1 MTDKYYSILTN
12 RGKELE
18 AQSSAT
24 GKPVII
30 KDFVVGDGNGQ
41 PVTPD
46 PAKTTLNHEVYRAGI
61 SALQVSPDQAN
72 QFIAQL
78 VLPPDVGGFVVRE
91 VGLLTDAGELY
102 AVANCAAIE
111 KPVSGISVTL
121 QFRLAVSET
130 ADIELKVATGDGLFL
145 RQDANLRDVKDASE
159 SRKNIGL
166 KGAAV
171 LDVGTTA
178 NTVAAGDD
186 HRIVYALQKE
196 NNLSDVQDKAL
207 AREHLELRAAAVRDV
222 ADNAAG
228 ALVPVGYKGNFS
240 SDSNHGAIDFATYP
254 FVVGESLFIDT
265 RGCTNTPPF
274 LTQDFYYIDVVCA
287 TGPAQGGRVNRP
299 LVQFVSYTNSKL
311 ILAIREDDGNN
322 IGWRYFRAVQY
333 DTDNNTVTIPGALKA
348 VNGGTELSQNAIN
361 IRGAGNKHLWFFN
374 TAGAEMGLVYAS
386 DDKVLHLRAGTGPSV
401 DVQSNGNVIAP
412 NYLEAKDDIHSGRNI
427 SSTGLIQAGTGV
439 YDTPGVRVYSPNNP
453 PPQQDLSPYAKRDA
467 ITFVGLEA
475 NNPTAPYMRQ
485 ESTGAIVYL
494 AQRDW
499 VNGNFATQTWTSSNF
514 ITETGLG
521 AQGSGVLPGGG
532 TFVVPNGCVMTGWY
546 TEGNTPGG
554 DTIFY
559 RQLMKYIPSVGWVG
573 CGNIA

>member
-1 MTDKYYSILTN
+1 MAEKYYSILTN

-46 PAKTTLNHEVYRAGI
+46 PALTALIHEVYRSGI

-186 HRIVYALQKE
+186 HRIVNALQKE

-299 LVQFVSYTNSKL
+299 LVQFVSYTNPKL

-333 DTDNNTVTIPGALKA
+333 DADNNTVTIPGALKA
-348 VNGGTELSQNAIN
+348 ANGGAELSQNAIN

-374 TAGAEMGLVYAS
+374 AAGAEMGLVYAS
-386 DDKVLHLRAGTGPSV
+386 DDKVLHLRAGAGPSV

-427 SSTGLIQAGTGV
+427 SSVGLIQAGAGL
-439 YDTPGVRVYSPNNP
+439 YDTPGVRTYSPNNEP
-453 PPQQDLSPYAKRDA
+453 PYPVTSVNGMQGAVSIDLSPYAPSAWVAANFLQGGIRLA
-467 ITFVGLEA
+467 SPGTA
-475 NNPTAPYMRQ
+475 NN
-485 ESTGAIVYL
+485 GNN
-494 AQRDW
+494 D
-499 VNGNFATQTWTSSNF
+499 NNFAY
-514 ITETGLG
+514 
-521 AQGSGVLPGGG
+521 A
-532 TFVVPNGCVMTGWY
+532 PNGAVVTAVQQQSNYTAVQYRYLQYNIKGNWY
-546 TEGNTPGG
+546 TA
-554 DTIFY
+554 
-559 RQLMKYIPSVGWVG
+559 QVV
-573 CGNIA
+573 

>member
-1 MTDKYYSILTN
+1 MAEKYYSILTN

-24 GKPVII
+24 GRPVII

-46 PAKTTLNHEVYRAGI
+46 PALTTLIHEVYRSGI

-78 VLPPDVGGFVVRE
+78 VLPADVGGFVVRE

-130 ADIELKVATGDGLFL
+130 ADIELKVANGDGLFL
-145 RQDANLRDVKDASE
+145 RQDANLRDVKDAAE

-171 LDVGTTA
+171 LDVGTVA

-186 HRIVYALQKE
+186 RRIVNALQKE

-207 AREHLELRAAAVRDV
+207 ARKSLELRAAAIRDV

-254 FVVGESLFIDT
+254 FVVGESLFLDT

-274 LTQDFYYIDVVCA
+274 LVQDFYYIDVICA
-287 TGPAQGGRVNRP
+287 TGPAVGGRVNRP
-299 LVQFVSYTNSKL
+299 LIQFVSYTNSKL
-311 ILAIREDDGNN
+311 ILAIREDDGNT
-322 IGWRYFRAVQY
+322 IGWRYFRTVQY
-333 DTDNNTVTIPGALKA
+333 DGDNNTVTIPGALKA
-348 VNGGTELSQNAIN
+348 ANGGTELSQNAIN

-374 TAGAEMGLVYAS
+374 AAGAEMGLVYAS
-386 DDKVLHLRAGTGPSV
+386 DDKVLHLRAAQGPSV

-427 SSTGLIQAGTGV
+427 SSVGLIQAGAGL

-453 PPQQDLSPYAKRDA
+453 PPQQDLSPYARRDS
-467 ITFVGLEA
+467 ITTVGLSS
-475 NNPTAPYMRQ
+475 NNPTYPYMRQ
-485 ESTGAIVYL
+485 ESTGAIINL
-494 AQRDW
+494 APQDW
-499 VNGNFATQTWTSSNF
+499 VSGNFATISWTSSNF
-514 ITETGLG
+514 LQGGVRLASLG
-521 AQGSGVLPGGG
+521 TADNGNNDGNFAYAPDGA
-532 TFVVPNGCVMTGWY
+532 VVTAVMQKTNYTAVQYRYIQYNINGNWY
-546 TEGNTPGG
+546 TA
-554 DTIFY
+554 
-559 RQLMKYIPSVGWVG
+559 WV
-573 CGNIA
+573 A

>member
-1 MTDKYYSILTN
+1 MAEKYYSILTN

-41 PVTPD
+41 PVTPN
-46 PAKTTLNHEVYRAGI
+46 PALTALIHEVYRSGI

-78 VLPPDVGGFVVRE
+78 VLPPGVGGFVVRE

-186 HRIVYALQKE
+186 HRIVNALQKE

-299 LVQFVSYTNSKL
+299 LVQFVIYTNSKL

-333 DTDNNTVTIPGALKA
+333 DNDNNTVTIPGALKA
-348 VNGGTELSQNAIN
+348 VNGGAELSQNAIN

-374 TAGAEMGLVYAS
+374 ASGSEMGLVYAS
-386 DDKVLHLRAGTGPSV
+386 DDKVLHLRAAQGASV
-401 DVQSNGNVIAP
+401 DIQSNGNVIAP

-427 SSTGLIQAGTGV
+427 SSVGLIQAGAGL

-453 PPQQDLSPYAKRDA
+453 PPQQDLSPYARRDS
-467 ITFVGLEA
+467 ITTVGLSS
-475 NNPTAPYMRQ
+475 NNPAYPYMRQ
-485 ESTGAIVYL
+485 ESTGAIINL
-494 AQRDW
+494 APQDW
-499 VNGNFATQTWTSSNF
+499 VSGNFATNAWTSSNF
-514 ITETGLG
+514 LQGGVRLASPGTADNGNNDGNFAYAPDG
-521 AQGSGVLPGGG
+521 A
-532 TFVVPNGCVMTGWY
+532 VVTAVMQKTNYTAVQFRYIQYNINGNWY
-546 TEGNTPGG
+546 TA
-554 DTIFY
+554 
-559 RQLMKYIPSVGWVG
+559 WVS
-573 CGNIA
+573 

>member
-1 MTDKYYSILTN
+1 MAEKYYSILTN

-46 PAKTTLNHEVYRAGI
+46 PALTALIHEVYRSGI

-145 RQDANLRDVKDASE
+145 RQDANLGDVKDAAE

-186 HRIVYALQKE
+186 HRIVNALQKE

-299 LVQFVSYTNSKL
+299 LIQFVSYTNSTM
-311 ILAIREDDGNN
+311 IFAIREDDGTT
-322 IGWRYFRAVQY
+322 IGWRYFRAVQF
-333 DTDNNTVTIPGALKA
+333 DADNQNVTLPGDVRAR
-348 VNGGTELSQNAIN
+348 NGAIELSQSAII
-361 IRGAGNKHLWFFN
+361 IRGSGNKHLWFFN
-374 TAGAEMGLVYAS
+374 AAGAEMGLVYAS
-386 DDKVLHLRAGTGPSV
+386 DDKVLHLRAGAGPSV

-427 SSTGLIQAGTGV
+427 SSVGLIQAGAGL
-439 YDTPGVRVYSPNNP
+439 YDTPGVRTYSPNNEP
-453 PPQQDLSPYAKRDA
+453 PYPVTSVNGMQGAVSIDLSPYAPSA
-467 ITFVGLEA
+467 WVAA
-475 NNPTAPYMRQ
+475 NFLQGGIRLASPGTADN
-485 ESTGAIVYL
+485 GNN
-494 AQRDW
+494 D
-499 VNGNFATQTWTSSNF
+499 GNFAY
-514 ITETGLG
+514 
-521 AQGSGVLPGGG
+521 APGGA
-532 TFVVPNGCVMTGWY
+532 VVTAVMQKTNYTAVQFRYIQYNINGNWY
-546 TEGNTPGG
+546 TA
-554 DTIFY
+554 
-559 RQLMKYIPSVGWVG
+559 QVV
-573 CGNIA
+573 

>member
-1 MTDKYYSILTN
+1 MAEKYYSILTN

-46 PAKTTLNHEVYRAGI
+46 PAFTALIHEVYRSGI

-186 HRIVYALQKE
+186 HRIVNALQKE

-274 LTQDFYYIDVVCA
+274 LTQDFYYIEVVCA

-348 VNGGTELSQNAIN
+348 VNGGAELSQNAIN
-361 IRGAGNKHLWFFN
+361 IRGSGNKHLWFFD
-374 TAGAEMGLVYAS
+374 ASGAEMGLVYAS
-386 DDKVLHLRAGTGPSV
+386 DDKVLHLRAAQGPSV

-427 SSTGLIQAGTGV
+427 SSVGLIQAGKGL

-453 PPQQDLSPYAKRDA
+453 PPQQDLSLYAKRDA

-485 ESTGAIVYL
+485 EYTGAIVYL

>member
-1 MTDKYYSILTN
+1 MAEKYYSILTN

-41 PVTPD
+41 PVTPN
-46 PAKTTLNHEVYRAGI
+46 PALTALIHEVYRSGI

-78 VLPPDVGGFVVRE
+78 VLPPGVGGFVVRE

-186 HRIVYALQKE
+186 HRIVNALQKE

-333 DTDNNTVTIPGALKA
+333 DNDNNTVTIPGALKA
-348 VNGGTELSQNAIN
+348 VNGGAELSQNAIN

-374 TAGAEMGLVYAS
+374 ASGSEMGLVYAS
-386 DDKVLHLRAGTGPSV
+386 DDKVLHLRAAQGPSV

-427 SSTGLIQAGTGV
+427 SSVGLIQAGAGL

-453 PPQQDLSPYAKRDA
+453 PPQQDLSPYARRDS
-467 ITFVGLEA
+467 ITTVGLSS
-475 NNPTAPYMRQ
+475 NNPAYPYMRQ
-485 ESTGAIVYL
+485 ESTGAIINL
-494 AQRDW
+494 APQDW
-499 VNGNFATQTWTSSNF
+499 VSGNFATNAWTSSNF
-514 ITETGLG
+514 L
-521 AQGSGVLPGGG
+521 QSGVRLASPGTADNGNNDG
-532 TFVVPNGCVMTGWY
+532 NFAYAPDGAVVTAVMQKTNYTAVQFRYIQYNINGNWY
-546 TEGNTPGG
+546 TA
-554 DTIFY
+554 
-559 RQLMKYIPSVGWVG
+559 WVS
-573 CGNIA
+573 

>member
-1 MTDKYYSILTN
+1 MAEKYYSILTN

-46 PAKTTLNHEVYRAGI
+46 PALTALIHEVYRSGI

-186 HRIVYALQKE
+186 HRIVNALQKE

-311 ILAIREDDGNN
+311 TLAIREDDGNN

-333 DTDNNTVTIPGALKA
+333 DADNNTVTIPGALKA
-348 VNGGTELSQNAIN
+348 ANGGAELLQNAIN

-374 TAGAEMGLVYAS
+374 AAGAEMGLVYAS
-386 DDKVLHLRAGTGPSV
+386 DDKVLHLRAGAGPSV

-427 SSTGLIQAGTGV
+427 SSVGLIQAGAGLN
-439 YDTPGVRVYSPNNP
+439 DTPGVRTYSPNNEP
-453 PPQQDLSPYAKRDA
+453 PYPVTSVNGMQGAVSIDLSPYAPSAWVAANFLQGGIRLA
-467 ITFVGLEA
+467 SPGTA
-475 NNPTAPYMRQ
+475 NNGNNDNNFAYAPNGAVVTAVQQQSNYTAVQYR
-485 ESTGAIVYL
+485 YL
-494 AQRDW
+494 QYNI
-499 VNGNFATQTWTSSNF
+499 NGN
-514 ITETGLG
+514 
-521 AQGSGVLPGGG
+521 
-532 TFVVPNGCVMTGWY
+532 WY
-546 TEGNTPGG
+546 TA
-554 DTIFY
+554 
-559 RQLMKYIPSVGWVG
+559 QVV
-573 CGNIA
+573 

>member
-1 MTDKYYSILTN
+1 MADKYYSILTN

-46 PAKTTLNHEVYRAGI
+46 PALTALIHEVYRSGI

-186 HRIVYALQKE
+186 HRIVNALQKE

-265 RGCTNTPPF
+265 RGCTNNPPF

-299 LVQFVSYTNSKL
+299 LIQFVSYTNSKL
-311 ILAIREDDGNN
+311 TLAIREDDGTT

-333 DTDNNTVTIPGALKA
+333 DSDNNTVTIPGALKA
-348 VNGGTELSQNAIN
+348 VNGGAELSQNAIN
-361 IRGAGNKHLWFFN
+361 IRGSGNKHLWFFD
-374 TAGAEMGLVYAS
+374 ASGAEMGLVYAS
-386 DDKVLHLRAGTGPSV
+386 DDKVLHLRAAQGPSV

-427 SSTGLIQAGTGV
+427 SSVGLIQAGKGL

-453 PPQQDLSPYAKRDA
+453 PPQQDLSPYARRDS
-467 ITFVGLEA
+467 ITTVGLSS
-475 NNPTAPYMRQ
+475 NNPAYPYMRQ
-485 ESTGAIVYL
+485 ESTGAIINL
-494 AQRDW
+494 APQDW
-499 VNGNFATQTWTSSNF
+499 VSGNFATIAWTSSNF
-514 ITETGLG
+514 LQGGVRLASPGTADNGNNDGNFAYAPDG
-521 AQGSGVLPGGG
+521 A
-532 TFVVPNGCVMTGWY
+532 VVTAVMQKTNYTAVQFRYIQYNINGNWY
-546 TEGNTPGG
+546 TA
-554 DTIFY
+554 
-559 RQLMKYIPSVGWVG
+559 WVS
-573 CGNIA
+573 